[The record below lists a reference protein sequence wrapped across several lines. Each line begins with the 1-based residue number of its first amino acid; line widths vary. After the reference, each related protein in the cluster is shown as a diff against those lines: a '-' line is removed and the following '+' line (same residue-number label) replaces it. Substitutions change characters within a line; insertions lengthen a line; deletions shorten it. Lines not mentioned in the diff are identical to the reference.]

1 MTEDLEAKL
10 EEFIS
15 TRIGKGDSIS
25 TAERRARRIK
35 TLSKSVDVSKPDIP
49 SLYKYIEA
57 RERNGIKKKSLRVE
71 MMDLEHWFEFLGFSQ
86 RLPRLKKEPSPEPY
100 ILTTEQVHGI
110 LKFCSQ
116 QYHKEIWFRNKVIIE
131 VLAYTGIRIGEL
143 EKINLEDVRDGYLYV
158 RSEKMER
165 DRIVPLPKGLQDD
178 IREYVEKYRMRS
190 NARALFTSEKG
201 RMGYGYLRS
210 FIRKL
215 GAKTGI
221 KELHA
226 HLFRHF
232 YASQL
237 YEMTNDL
244 RMVQILVGHA
254 RIETTTI
261 YEHMTSR
268 KAAEKGRDAVERL
281 FRDEGD
287 LNQEVQKEAGAEQNR
302 WAHWDLPE
310 LVRRFPSDLELLD
323 QQNGTII
330 DQLDLFPVGESKL
343 SHEGLGNVEPA
354 FSIPANV
361 HPSNVLDFH
370 HHGNLV
376 KLINLLNSLQSRKD
390 YISHYPYSI
399 VRDENAWR
407 MAR

>member
-1 MTEDLEAKL
+1 MTGELEAKL
-10 EEFIS
+10 REFVS
-15 TRIGKGDSIS
+15 ERIGKGDAIS

-35 TLSKSVDVSKPDIP
+35 TLSKVIDITKPDIP
-49 SLYKYIEA
+49 SLYRYIEM

-71 MMDLEHWFEFLGFSQ
+71 MMDLEHWFEFIWLLQ

-100 ILTTEQVHGI
+100 ILTQEQVKAI
-110 LKFCSQ
+110 LKFCDQ
-116 QYHKEIWFRNKVIIE
+116 QYHKEIWFRNRVIIE
-131 VLAYTGIRIGEL
+131 FLAYTGIRIGEL
-143 EKINLEDVRDGYLYV
+143 EKINIEDLKEGYLYV

-165 DRIVPLPKGLQDD
+165 DRLVPLPKGLQQD
-178 IREYVEKYRMRS
+178 IKEYIENYRMKS
-190 NARALFTSEKG
+190 NPRALFTSEKG

-254 RIETTTI
+254 RIETTTV
-261 YEHMTSR
+261 YEHITSK
-268 KAAEKGRDAVERL
+268 KAADKGRDAVERL

-287 LNQEVQKEAGAEQNR
+287 LNQKVQKEAGADLNR
-302 WAHWDLPE
+302 WAHWDLNP
-310 LVRRFPSDLELLD
+310 DLRVSLRV
-323 QQNGTII
+323 IA
-330 DQLDLFPVGESKL
+330 PVY
-343 SHEGLGNVEPA
+343 HQHQMTH
-354 FSIPANV
+354 I
-361 HPSNVLDFH
+361 
-370 HHGNLV
+370 
-376 KLINLLNSLQSRKD
+376 
-390 YISHYPYSI
+390 
-399 VRDENAWR
+399 
-407 MAR
+407 